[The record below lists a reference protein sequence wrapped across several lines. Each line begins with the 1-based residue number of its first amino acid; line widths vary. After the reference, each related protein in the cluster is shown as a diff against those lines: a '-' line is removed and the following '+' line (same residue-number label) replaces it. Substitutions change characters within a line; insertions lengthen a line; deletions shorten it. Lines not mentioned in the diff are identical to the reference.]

1 MWTSAELKSLNDISE
16 DYTLADVCTDDER
29 AIIGDNNTRLD
40 NLRNAIFVPM
50 HNRPVR
56 YDLYHKNVTFNMYG
70 P

>member
-1 MWTSAELKSLNDISE
+1 MWTSDELKLLNDITE

-56 YDLYHKNVTFNMYG
+56 
-70 P
+70 